1 MYLGWLRKRL
11 EGARTGQGHSPV
23 VVCIHVTKAE
33 RHGMATFWAV
43 VAGGGFGS
51 GLRYLVAGSLQKQM
65 SSGFPLG
72 TLTVNLVG
80 CLLIGLLATWFSGA
94 LEVREQVRVAIL
106 VGVLGGFTTFSS
118 FGLETVSL
126 VQRGQ
131 WGSAMLYVA
140 VSNIVGFVAV
150 WAGIRMVSG
159 SVA

>member
-1 MYLGWLRKRL
+1 
-11 EGARTGQGHSPV
+11 
-23 VVCIHVTKAE
+23 
-33 RHGMATFWAV
+33 MATFWAV